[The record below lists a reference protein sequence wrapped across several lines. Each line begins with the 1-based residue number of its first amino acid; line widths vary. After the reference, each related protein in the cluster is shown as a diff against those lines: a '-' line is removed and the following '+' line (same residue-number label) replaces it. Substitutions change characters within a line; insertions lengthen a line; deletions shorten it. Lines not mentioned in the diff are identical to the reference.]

1 MLLIQGLFAA
11 AALSYKI
18 AQTLNSNNALIA
30 TNIGAFLVT
39 NQKGNESFRFF
50 QHAMQIDSINPCI
63 YMNMGLAYMSIH
75 RLEDA
80 EKLLKESAYCYGSS
94 AGIACARN
102 GAFEPFY
109 NLAVLE
115 QRKGNLDEA
124 LKFINS
130 AALECSSELH
140 FQLVDNLLGFLK
152 ACMCD
157 WSGCYKTLYVIGIL
171 KNQFEKSF
179 DTSAH
184 ITAHRETEVICNADI
199 GHDKE
204 SLRSSYGI
212 SDDLFLFGCF
222 QSPQYICP
230 KLFDVWLHILKETN
244 GTSFLLLRHN
254 EQMETNLKSE
264 AQRNG
269 VDPNRLIFV
278 NYVSHH
284 EHLKRY
290 SMIDIYL
297 DTFMRSG
304 RVSICETLL
313 SGSPAICIP
322 GESPCTLYGSKIL
335 KSVGLDGM
343 IVQSLEEYRNLA
355 ISLQSDQEKFIEIIR
370 KLDEKVSVAD
380 SNFPKCRWVYCIEKG
395 LRQS

>member
-1 MLLIQGLFAA
+1 MIQGLFAA
-11 AALSYKI
+11 AAFSYKI
-18 AQTLNSNNALIA
+18 AQTLNSNNASIA

-39 NQKGNESFRFF
+39 NQKGNESFRYF
-50 QHAMQIDSINPCI
+50 QHAMHIDSINPCI

-94 AGIACARN
+94 VGIAGSRN

-124 LKFINS
+124 LKSINS

-140 FQLVDNLLGFLK
+140 CQLVDNLLGFLK

-157 WSGCYKTLYVIGIL
+157 WSGCYKNLYVVDTL
-171 KNQFEKSF
+171 KNQFENTF

-184 ITAHRETEVICNADI
+184 IQAHEEIEVMCNADI
-199 GHDKE
+199 SHDKE

-230 KLFDVWLHILKETN
+230 QLFEVWLNILKETN
-244 GTSFLLLRHN
+244 GTSLLLLRHN

-264 AQRNG
+264 AKQNG
-269 VDPNRLIFV
+269 VDPNRIIFV
-278 NYVSHH
+278 NYVSYH

-313 SGSPAICIP
+313 SGSPAICIE
-322 GESPCTLYGSKIL
+322 GESPWTLCGSKIL

-343 IVQSLEEYRNLA
+343 IVNSLEEYKNLA
-355 ISLQSDQEKFIEIIR
+355 INLQSDQEKFIEIIR
-370 KLDEKVSVAD
+370 RLDEKVSDVDA
-380 SNFPKCRWVYCIEKG
+380 NFPKCRWVYCMEKG
-395 LRQS
+395 LQQS